1 MITITKRP
9 IDTKGPFLFDTIYSD
24 GMEDGEQREEDFAK
38 HMEEKD
44 YGVFEYKVTR
54 E

>member
-9 IDTKGPFLFDTIYSD
+9 LDTTGPFLFDTIYSD
-24 GMEDGEQREEDFAK
+24 GMEGGEKSEEDFAK

-44 YGVFEYKVTR
+44 DSVFEYKVVR